1 MLLLGAVL
9 ISFVFGIKTD
19 PLSFLASLRRA
30 LEDLPAGAAPAQSG
44 QAVFLGLVQCGKAL
58 AAFLLAFPN
67 GYLDDFSAGKTAV
80 ASGLSAILFSFFG
93 SGETL
98 AALLLALLNG
108 HLDDFSI
115 GKAAVAFRLRAVFF
129 SFFGS
134 GIALAALLFALRN
147 NHLHDFPSGQAA
159 KAAGLVAVLFSLFQG
174 GEALSALAL
183 AHFRCDLHDLAVDAA
198 PAEIWR
204 AGLRPAIALGS
215 QQRSQNQGPHK
226 QAWD

>member
-93 SGETL
+93 SGIAF
-98 AALLLALLNG
+98 AALLP
-108 HLDDFSI
+108 
-115 GKAAVAFRLRAVFF
+115 
-129 SFFGS
+129 
-134 GIALAALLFALRN
+134 ALRN